1 MSQKLK
7 IFLAQMNPI
16 GGDIDGNFKKLKSA
30 WERASILNADIV
42 VAPEMFLSGYPI
54 DDLVL
59 REDFLL
65 SIEKYLDKLSVLTV
79 KGPAIICGAPR
90 NDSGILR
97 NSVFIMDK
105 GEIIGFRDKAKLPN
119 EDEFYDNRQF
129 MPGDLPG
136 PILLRGIKFGIPIC
150 QDIWDPEVC
159 ECLTESGAEIILS
172 INGSTFNI
180 DKMDKRLNTVVSRA
194 VENQI
199 PFIHFINIEC

>member
-65 SIEKYLDKLSVLTV
+65 SIEKYLDNLSVLTV

-90 NDSGILR
+90 NDNGILR

-105 GEIIGFRDKAKLPN
+105 GKIIGSGRHKELIESSDYYKKLYN
-119 EDEFYDNRQF
+119 A
-129 MPGDLPG
+129 G
-136 PILLRGIKFGIPIC
+136 
-150 QDIWDPEVC
+150 
-159 ECLTESGAEIILS
+159 T
-172 INGSTFNI
+172 
-180 DKMDKRLNTVVSRA
+180 
-194 VENQI
+194 
-199 PFIHFINIEC
+199 